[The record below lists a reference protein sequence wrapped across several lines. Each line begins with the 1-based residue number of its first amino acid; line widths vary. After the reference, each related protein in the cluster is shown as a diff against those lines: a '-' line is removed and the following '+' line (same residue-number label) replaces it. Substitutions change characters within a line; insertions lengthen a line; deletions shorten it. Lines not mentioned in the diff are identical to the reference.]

1 MPASTRSSTRTSS
14 TRTSSIRTTSPRTRS
29 ARATATPVVQE
40 PAPAP
45 APTRSSRRRGSRA
58 ARSAPPVVLGSLT
71 QPGAR
76 GDDHCGACGSTR
88 VTSLAMT
95 LTDGTPVHFTSCHA
109 CEHRS
114 WVAYGE
120 ALDRAS
126 VLDRT
131 RKVR

>member
-1 MPASTRSSTRTSS
+1 
-14 TRTSSIRTTSPRTRS
+14 
-29 ARATATPVVQE
+29 
-40 PAPAP
+40 
-45 APTRSSRRRGSRA
+45 
-58 ARSAPPVVLGSLT
+58 VVLGSLT

-76 GDDHCGACGSTR
+76 GDDRCAACGSAR

-95 LTDGTPVHFTSCHA
+95 LTDGTPVQFTSCHA

-120 ALDRAS
+120 ALDRAG
-126 VLDRT
+126 VLERT